1 MNSMG
6 LSIQHH
12 RKNYFIEKSFQAR
25 FILKFCALAI
35 AGGFLTIMLLYF
47 SSGDTTTVAIVNLR
61 AIARTTG
68 DFILPILI
76 QTVAV
81 VLMLV
86 GGATILL
93 TMFISHRIAGPLYRF
108 KKVLKQLEEGDFS
121 SNFSLR
127 NPDQLQDVA
136 EVFNN
141 MITQTR
147 SQLQLL
153 KEEFKLLKDRID
165 GIKEGDYSQGRVASL
180 TELRQSLSQLNRILN
195 FFKT

>member
-1 MNSMG
+1 
-6 LSIQHH
+6 
-12 RKNYFIEKSFQAR
+12 
-25 FILKFCALAI
+25 
-35 AGGFLTIMLLYF
+35 MLLYF